1 MKVLIVDD
9 SKAMRLMIK
18 RALRQSGFSG
28 LETIEASDGT
38 EGLEKAQSQKPEVII
53 SDWNMPNMSGM
64 DLLKALR
71 AADHPARF
79 GFITTETTADAR
91 ERALNEGA
99 SFMLTKPF
107 TVETFREALA
117 PMVRG

>member
-9 SKAMRLMIK
+9 SKAMRLMVK

-28 LETIEASDGT
+28 LETLEAADGS
-38 EGLEKAQSQKPEVII
+38 EGLEMAKSENPAVII

-71 AADHPARF
+71 AEDHPARF
-79 GFITTETTADAR
+79 GFITTETTPDVR
-91 ERALNEGA
+91 ELALSEGA
-99 SFMLTKPF
+99 TFMLTKPF
-107 TVETFREALA
+107 TQDTFEETLA
-117 PMVRG
+117 PVIGG